1 MNNTSASWVRR
12 TLVAGAATALPIA
25 LAGPAVACGVDGGHP
40 HHFAGALRDL
50 QTSTVQPFDGAR
62 ASLTMR
68 MHRGM
73 TTFVLSVRGINR
85 AAVGEV
91 FGAHLHI
98 GPCVK
103 GDGAVAGAH
112 YNVSALHGD
121 VPPVVSDRTEVWLD
135 FTVTRSGRG
144 HAVATVPFAPAP
156 GNRAIVVHA
165 APTAGN
171 GTAGARLACLPVS
184 W

>member
-1 MNNTSASWVRR
+1 MHRTSTSWARR

-25 LAGPAVACGVDGGHP
+25 LAGPAVACEVDEGHP
-40 HHFAGALRDL
+40 HRVAGALRDL
-50 QTSTVQPFDGAR
+50 QTSTAAPLDGAR

-68 MHRGM
+68 VHRGM
-73 TTFVLSVRGINR
+73 TTFVLSVRGIDR
-85 AAVGEV
+85 AAVGDV

-98 GPCVK
+98 GPCVR
-103 GDGAVAGAH
+103 GDGAAAGAH
-112 YNVSALHGD
+112 HNVSALHGD
-121 VPPVVSDRTEVWLD
+121 VPPVVGDRTEVWLD

-144 HAVATVPFAPAP
+144 RAVATVPFVPAP
-156 GNRAIVVHA
+156 GNRAIVIHA
-165 APTAGN
+165 EPTAAN